1 MHCILHMSSSL
12 YLHQTFSSLFFTYI
26 YNFFLIKETEAN
38 FFQNFIYLIT
48 KYKRSHSNFF
58 VHPSVTHG
66 PEQSVRLK
74 FNRLK
79 VLETGRL

>member
-1 MHCILHMSSSL
+1 M
-12 YLHQTFSSLFFTYI
+12 Y
-26 YNFFLIKETEAN
+26 FFLIKETEAN

-48 KYKRSHSNFF
+48 KYKQSHSNFF

-66 PEQSVRLK
+66 PEQSDRLK
-74 FNRLK
+74 FNRFK